1 MYQISTSNFFESEFD
16 GSLIKRVIVGNSLTV
31 KTDNYLQ
38 KIDRDYTWMCNNVR
52 FLEDT
57 SQKITND
64 SYVLPKKCIYCAY

>member
-38 KIDRDYTWMCNNVR
+38 KIDRDYT
-52 FLEDT
+52 
-57 SQKITND
+57 
-64 SYVLPKKCIYCAY
+64 